1 MPIKIT
7 EQKLRDH
14 GFTILEAKHGV
25 IVLNIN
31 HIGEKAGFG
40 NVYVSDYQGIKFALS
55 LENNARD
62 SNGYTDF
69 IRIQS
74 LDGVY
79 IANKVVEGQKQ
90 SLISF
95 NQGSQWHRLEAPK
108 VDFLGNPLNCQNCS
122 LHLLGFV
129 DSAGNSIHSDKD
141 SKGVIMALGNVGLF
155 LDTTN
160 INTYLSIDG
169 VF

>member
-1 MPIKIT
+1 LELHISSVFYGKNSYHFIPIKIT

-31 HIGEKAGFG
+31 HIGEEASYG

-69 IRIQS
+69 IRI
-74 LDGVY
+74 
-79 IANKVVEGQKQ
+79 
-90 SLISF
+90 
-95 NQGSQWHRLEAPK
+95 
-108 VDFLGNPLNCQNCS
+108 
-122 LHLLGFV
+122 
-129 DSAGNSIHSDKD
+129 
-141 SKGVIMALGNVGLF
+141 
-155 LDTTN
+155 
-160 INTYLSIDG
+160 
-169 VF
+169 